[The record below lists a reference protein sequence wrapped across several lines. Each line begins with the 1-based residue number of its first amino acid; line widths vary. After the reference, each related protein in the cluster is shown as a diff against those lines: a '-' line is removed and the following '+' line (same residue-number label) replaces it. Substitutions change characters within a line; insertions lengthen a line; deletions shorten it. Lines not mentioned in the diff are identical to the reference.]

1 MYLVILFLV
10 ILNFFSTLGWLSLF
24 TNLSNH
30 KIYFERYFVL
40 KSVLMDFAFILVPMF
55 FPQIIVE
62 WILFVILYLIVGFY
76 ITANEGKKV
85 KKELNID

>member
-1 MYLVILFLV
+1 
-10 ILNFFSTLGWLSLF
+10 
-24 TNLSNH
+24 
-30 KIYFERYFVL
+30 
-40 KSVLMDFAFILVPMF
+40 MDFAFILVPMF

>member
-30 KIYFERYFVL
+30 KINFERYFVF
-40 KSVLMDFAFILVPMF
+40 KSVLMDFVFILVPIF